1 MMLKRIAFLAIAALL
16 LVGLTLPVFGLSRSG
31 VYVLDEAGE
40 LPYDMRGRLNRQA
53 KDLCQ
58 ALEVDIVYVRTKEQ
72 DLSNRAQ
79 KLRLG
84 SRYDQVMLIENDES
98 VRVFFFGKAQMLK
111 TEDRQELLQT
121 YRSQEQTVSAVKAY
135 LEMAKKI
142 ISKETVRALLRMFRS
157 NILKNYP
164 DWKIGRVCLK
174 AQRKKRCKASWIRS
188 ACATKW
194 MCFC

>member
-121 YRSQEQTVSAVKAY
+121 
-135 LEMAKKI
+135 
-142 ISKETVRALLRMFRS
+142 
-157 NILKNYP
+157 
-164 DWKIGRVCLK
+164 
-174 AQRKKRCKASWIRS
+174 
-188 ACATKW
+188 
-194 MCFC
+194 